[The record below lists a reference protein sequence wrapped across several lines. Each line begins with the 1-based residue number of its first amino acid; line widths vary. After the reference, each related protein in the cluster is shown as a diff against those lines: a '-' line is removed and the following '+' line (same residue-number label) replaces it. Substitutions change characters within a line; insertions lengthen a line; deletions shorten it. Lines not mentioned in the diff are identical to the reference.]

1 MADFEAQMMPGG
13 LEGSHRRPQ
22 ARTYPAHR
30 CAVRSVVTRA
40 QMSAG
45 TPAPGARRSPAGPP
59 RLSSLVKCRA
69 LYIVRSAHTMDV
81 REPARR
87 SATYERHET
96 RQQRAERARGA
107 SPGARVGVGL
117 TYVADVGQVEQLPDE
132 GQLAQ
137 EGEDD
142 REEVPECAARLANV
156 DTFR

>member
-45 TPAPGARRSPAGPP
+45 TPASGARRSPAGTP

-69 LYIVRSAHTMDV
+69 LYIVRSAHTIDV

-87 SATYERHET
+87 SATYERHEP
-96 RQQRAERARGA
+96 RQHGA
-107 SPGARVGVGL
+107 NEGRRLAWTRVGVGW
-117 TYVADVGQVEQLPDE
+117 TYVADIGQVEQLPNE
-132 GQLAQ
+132 GQLTQ

-142 REEVPECAARLANV
+142 GEEVPACALQSAN
-156 DTFR
+156 FGAEI